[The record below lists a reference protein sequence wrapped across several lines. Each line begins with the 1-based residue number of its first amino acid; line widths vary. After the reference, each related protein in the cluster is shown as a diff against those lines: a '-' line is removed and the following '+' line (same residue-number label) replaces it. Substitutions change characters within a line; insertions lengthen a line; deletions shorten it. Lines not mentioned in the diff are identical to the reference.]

1 MRERK
6 SVDPKDQFSKWLARS
21 GAVYWIIHLTLLILV
36 MALVPAVAT
45 ACVYMALIVSVVMMI
60 HVWAYT
66 RNSTYEKGLLA
77 LLDKTRIEL
86 SLKGGS
92 GLKSDTDGNNGDATD
107 EEETEDAAED
117 YNEEEGWT
125 G

>member
-21 GAVYWIIHLTLLILV
+21 GAVYWIIHLTLLVLV

-86 SLKGGS
+86 SLKGGG
-92 GLKSDTDGNNGDATD
+92 GLKSDSEGDSGEAPAGD
-107 EEETEDAAED
+107 ETEGAAED
-117 YNEEEGWT
+117 YDDEEGGT